1 MIDVPF
7 RFCFEDSSLVD
18 WHREEG
24 EEGKWV
30 GMWELGRVC
39 EAHHGGVGT
48 IVGMRARKD
57 RAGRLR
63 EKR

>member
-1 MIDVPF
+1 
-7 RFCFEDSSLVD
+7 LVD